1 MANESMEDKTA
12 PESPCAESEAPTGPP
27 WLRASLT
34 DLNDLDFEAP
44 VADSASADSAELGD
58 LFRAAVDSLGQ
69 QAAAADTPASRVFG
83 MLAAVMGMHFKPK
96 EPNEP
101 FGAMAVFADGRR
113 STIPADFRGSPVD
126 VLAQMAERAK
136 HPVLR
141 ARLADTCWLLDRKR
155 GRLAGVAVAA
165 YVEIVKLVDA
175 GTLRFRFDKD
185 YGALKYE
192 ARDLLRRALL
202 IGRATGFDKAGAS
215 AARDT
220 VAELRMRSL
229 EKRVPIPAL
238 WFGHLDLD
246 FSISEPAEVGKGVE
260 SRIGALL
267 AGADPHTVVDLWR
280 LAARSYH
287 HAKNDEDK
295 YRCQSAAAEQVV
307 IMADQPSEILASH
320 MLSEAIAE
328 LHGIPG
334 KKDRRKELRHRLI
347 DVQAGISDEMSGFSY
362 LTDLEEFVKH
372 VEQQMQLP
380 SLRDQLFVFA
390 ALTRSPDPAQLADD
404 AAKSIREHPLSSL
417 FGASH
422 HDREGKVI
430 HRTDGAGLGD
440 SENDSSIQ
448 RQIAQDEGIRRHIT
462 ASGEIEIARRAIAR
476 DHYLSE
482 DVFARLLAHSPFVP
496 RDVVMTF
503 SRGFARFFQGDFT
516 SALYIL
522 TPLLENSLRH
532 VLKGNGHE
540 VTKFDDSRMTQEDRT
555 ISSLFEQMRDELDS
569 IFGRALTTDIENVF
583 LKKPGP

>member
-307 IMADQPSEILASH
+307 IMADQPSEMLASH

>member
-1 MANESMEDKTA
+1 MEDKTA
-12 PESPCAESEAPTGPP
+12 PESPRAESEAPTGPP

-113 STIPADFRGSPVD
+113 SAIPADFRGSPVD

-307 IMADQPSEILASH
+307 IMADQPSEMLASH

-328 LHGIPG
+328 LHGVPG

-362 LTDLEEFVKH
+362 PTDLEELVKH

-430 HRTDGAGLGD
+430 HRTDASATVRTTLR
-440 SENDSSIQ
+440 SS
-448 RQIAQDEGIRRHIT
+448 GKSRRMR
-462 ASGEIEIARRAIAR
+462 ASGAT
-476 DHYLSE
+476 L
-482 DVFARLLAHSPFVP
+482 RLQAKSK
-496 RDVVMTF
+496 
-503 SRGFARFFQGDFT
+503 SRGGRLPAIITFR
-516 SALYIL
+516 
-522 TPLLENSLRH
+522 
-532 VLKGNGHE
+532 
-540 VTKFDDSRMTQEDRT
+540 RT
-555 ISSLFEQMRDELDS
+555 SSLGCSRTVLLCRGMSL
-569 IFGRALTTDIENVF
+569 
-583 LKKPGP
+583 